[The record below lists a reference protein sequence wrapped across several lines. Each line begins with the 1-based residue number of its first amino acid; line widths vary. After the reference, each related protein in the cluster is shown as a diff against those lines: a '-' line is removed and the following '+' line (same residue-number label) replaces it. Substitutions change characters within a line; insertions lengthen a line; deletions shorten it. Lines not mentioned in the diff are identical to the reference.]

1 MGHTLYIL
9 CYKEGFYNWTP
20 FCVGYQFLSIKHS
33 ITTDVG
39 AGLGSMGRKSK
50 PILRKIVYSYENN
63 FIFFKERIS
72 VRLIGLLKE

>member
-1 MGHTLYIL
+1 M
-9 CYKEGFYNWTP
+9 
-20 FCVGYQFLSIKHS
+20 
-33 ITTDVG
+33 DVG

-50 PILRKIVYSYENN
+50 PVLRKIVYSYENN